1 MTFDDYKVSSSSD
14 LVVSFSG
21 ISLPISQSCTPPC
34 PASLSLPLL
43 HATQQYRYNVRA
55 SSYMLI
61 SLRGLD
67 DGKARPGDLEA
78 KVGVSIL
85 GVPLR
90 RNLFGV
96 DSAMFISRKYLL

>member
-1 MTFDDYKVSSSSD
+1 
-14 LVVSFSG
+14 
-21 ISLPISQSCTPPC
+21 
-34 PASLSLPLL
+34 
-43 HATQQYRYNVRA
+43 
-55 SSYMLI
+55 MLI